1 MLGRWRWLLAPAV
14 ALAGILFSTHPAT
27 AGVLDATWTAPTTNT
42 DGSQLT
48 DLSFYRVYY
57 GTSATPCPSGTFV
70 AVPSASPTPPAGQ
83 TVGTRLTGLINN
95 TVYNVSVVAVDS
107 AGNASTCS
115 AVASATANP
124 DFTVTP
130 TNAAFG
136 SVNIGSFAEQ
146 TFTVQSNRAGVTGTA
161 SVAAPITIASG
172 SPFNLATG
180 AATVTVRFTPTN
192 TTPQSVN

>member
-1 MLGRWRWLLAPAV
+1 MLARWQWLLAPAV
-14 ALAGILFSTHPAT
+14 ALAGILFSSNPAS

-70 AVPSASPTPPAGQ
+70 TIPSSSPTPPAGQ

-130 TNAAFG
+130 TTTVAFG
-136 SVNIGSFAEQ
+136 NVNIGSFAEQ

-161 SVAAPITIASG
+161 SVAAPFTIASG

-180 AATVTVRFTPTN
+180 AATVTVRFTPTD
-192 TTPQSVN
+192 TT